1 MLDKLTN
8 YFHIWYVMYVNLF
21 TVCIAVGPS
30 IVGIFDLKSR
40 PFIGTTSMN
49 ALFAHIAANAANV
62 QVGQR
67 VLDPFC
73 GTGSLL
79 LAAAYLG
86 YLLL

>member
-1 MLDKLTN
+1 MLLS
-8 YFHIWYVMYVNLF
+8 I
-21 TVCIAVGPS
+21 GPS
-30 IVGIFDLKSR
+30 IVGLFDLKLR

-49 ALFAHIAANAANV
+49 ALCAHIAANAANV
-62 QVGQR
+62 QVGQQ

-86 YLLL
+86 YY